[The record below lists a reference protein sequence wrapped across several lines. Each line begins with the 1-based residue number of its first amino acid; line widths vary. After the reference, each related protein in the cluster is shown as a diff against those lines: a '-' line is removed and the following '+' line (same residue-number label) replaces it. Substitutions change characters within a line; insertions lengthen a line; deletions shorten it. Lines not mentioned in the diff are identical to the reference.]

1 MIQDLG
7 EKKLYNE
14 FEEIEA
20 GEQDNVF
27 CFDGDKILGI
37 KVPGRN
43 FDCSKG
49 SRFCRT

>member
-27 CFDGDKILGI
+27 CFDGDKFWYQSPQTEL
-37 KVPGRN
+37 
-43 FDCSKG
+43 
-49 SRFCRT
+49 